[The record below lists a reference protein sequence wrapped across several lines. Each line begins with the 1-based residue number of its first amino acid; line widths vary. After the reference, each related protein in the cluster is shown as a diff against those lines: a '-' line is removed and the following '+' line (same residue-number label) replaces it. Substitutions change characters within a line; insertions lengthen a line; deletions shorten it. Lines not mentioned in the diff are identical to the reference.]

1 MLLKIKQKT
10 KKIFRSARDRIKP
23 TKRKMSDFTNS
34 DSDSFMQDLH
44 QIDWQLIIA
53 NGNNDTDYIVFSFYG
68 KYNKIINK
76 HVPIKQIS

>member
-1 MLLKIKQKT
+1 
-10 KKIFRSARDRIKP
+10 
-23 TKRKMSDFTNS
+23 MSDFTNS

-53 NGNNDTDYIVFSFYG
+53 NGNNDTDYIVSSFHG